1 MTFPKHYSLVK
12 DHPKHFELHDA
23 RDNKTFQIAK
33 KDLHPASQ
41 IKVMKMQKFSDG
53 GSVGSTPP
61 ITPSP
66 QQAKDVWDGAQ
77 NGEMNRLK
85 SLLGFGQQ
93 QPQQPVKNYAK
104 GTPDGPIPPYLMPP
118 SQDTV
123 PNYFNTPPSS
133 LAFSPEQPGPP
144 LTNQIGQTVGAVAGS
159 GLKALGQGAIDLG
172 GGAANLA
179 TGVGQGM
186 GLVDP
191 NSVSGSPVSGSPP
204 PGTAAPS
211 SNVDPSTLAFDRQ
224 QMGGANTPPGVPPPD
239 QFGDVKKE
247 YENAMGLQK
256 QSIQAQAGASSGRA
270 NAEAQMYGQ
279 EQKDLQALSDRH
291 TLALDQLKSR
301 NDEIFD
307 RASKGEIDPDQY
319 WNGKDGKGGHSKVTS
334 AIGILLGGL
343 GAGLQKST
351 TNMALE
357 AINKGI
363 DRNIE
368 SQKSDL
374 NQKNN
379 LFRMNME
386 MYHNEEQAHLASKAD
401 MLAMTAAKANQIAA
415 KSGTPEAEAK
425 KNYLLSQLGMQSA
438 QIHQQLAT
446 AGISRQ
452 AYTDG
457 VPAGAVPLLQPDQQK
472 RMVRLPNGYMAD
484 AGNETNAKEY
494 NEQTAAYHPI
504 MADLGELKQLTGLGS
519 AVNPAQRARAQA
531 LQYHIVTELNDL
543 AKSHRISESDIG
555 FQKGQLSDPTSIS
568 NALLS
573 KGTAATD
580 QLMESLTRKHEA
592 IGSQYVPAYSNM
604 RQKAAAAKNS
614 IPFTP
619 SR

>member
-1 MTFPKHYSLVK
+1 MMFPKHYSLIK
-12 DHPKHFELHDA
+12 EHPKHFELHDA
-23 RDNKTFQIAK
+23 RDNKTFHIAK

-53 GSVGSTPP
+53 GSVGNNPPVTPN
-61 ITPSP
+61 P

-93 QPQQPVKNYAK
+93 QPKKYA
-104 GTPDGPIPPYLMPP
+104 DGGGVIPPYLMAP

-144 LTNQIGQTVGAVAGS
+144 LTNQVGQTIGAVAGS

-191 NSVSGSPVSGSPP
+191 NAISGSPVAGSPP
-204 PGTAAPS
+204 PGTAAPAA
-211 SNVDPSTLAFDRQ
+211 NVDPSTLAINQ
-224 QMGGANTPPGVPPPD
+224 QQQGMSSPPGTPPPD
-239 QFGDVKKE
+239 QYGGIKKE
-247 YENAMGLQK
+247 YEAALGLQK
-256 QSIQAQAGASSGRA
+256 QSVEGQANSAMTRA
-270 NAEAQMYGQ
+270 KSDADLYAQ
-279 EQKDLQALSDRH
+279 EQKDIKAYGERRDTALKFYSDR
-291 TLALDQLKSR
+291 
-301 NDEIFD
+301 NNEIYD
-307 RASKGEIDPDQY
+307 RANKGEIDPDQY
-319 WNGKDGKGGHSKVTS
+319 WTGKDGKGAHSRVS
-334 AIGILLGGL
+334 AAIGIILGGL
-343 GAGLQKST
+343 GAGLQRST

-363 DRNIE
+363 DRNIDA
-368 SQKSDL
+368 QKTDI
-374 NQKNN
+374 NKQNN
-379 LFRMNME
+379 LFRQNME
-386 MYHNEEQAHLASKAD
+386 MYHNEEQAHLATKAD
-401 MLAMTAAKANQIAA
+401 MIAMTAAKANQIAA
-415 KSGTPEAEAK
+415 KAGTSEAENR

-446 AGISRQ
+446 AGISRD
-452 AYTDG
+452 AYTTG
-457 VPAGAVPLLQPDQQK
+457 VPSAIVPALPADQQK
-472 RMVRLPNGYMAD
+472 RMVKLPNGYMAD

-504 MADLGELKQLTGLGS
+504 MADLGELKQLTGIGS
-519 AVNPAQRARAQA
+519 AINPAQKARAQA

-604 RQKAAAAKNS
+604 RQKQSQIKNS

-619 SR
+619 SK